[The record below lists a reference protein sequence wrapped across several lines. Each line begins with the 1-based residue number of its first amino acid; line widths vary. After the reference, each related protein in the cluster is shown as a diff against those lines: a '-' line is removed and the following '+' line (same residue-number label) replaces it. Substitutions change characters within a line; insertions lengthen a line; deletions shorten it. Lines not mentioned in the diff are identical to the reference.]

1 MSGTFEAN
9 PAGLQQSGNEVGG
22 LPAHARKIG
31 DNFLADQ
38 ANYRGLNGHS
48 PKDEFYSQTQPRYEA
63 NNDMCLSAI
72 RAFEDA
78 FVGLESAIFGNR
90 RNIVGTQEGA
100 GDLIQQQ
107 HSKLDAQ
114 GDEKR

>member
-1 MSGTFEAN
+1 MSGTYEAN
-9 PAGLQQSGNEVGG
+9 PAGLEESSTEVGG

-31 DNFLADQ
+31 DDFLMDQ
-38 ANYRGLNGHS
+38 ANFRGLNGYTG
-48 PKDEFYSQTQPRYEA
+48 EFHDQVQPRYEA
-63 NNDMCLSAI
+63 NNDSCLTAI

-78 FVGLESAIFGNR
+78 FLGLESAILGNR
-90 RNIVGTQEGA
+90 RNIVGTQEDA
-100 GDLIQQQ
+100 KDLIHQQ